1 MGRKRTGRR
10 CDGEDF
16 LFISFLFFFLQSFPS
31 LIVSW
36 GGKVS
41 SRLLLVSALLFV
53 CNIIALSGCS

>member
-1 MGRKRTGRR
+1 MGRKRTVRR

-16 LFISFLFFFLQSFPS
+16 LFISFPFFSLQSFLS